1 MGFKSETSSR
11 SKFVW
16 NMIGS
21 MCNAL
26 SSFVLLTAVTRIN
39 GASDAGLFSLAFSTA
54 QLLTTISCFE
64 TRAIQATD
72 VKEEYKFKVY
82 FTFRVC
88 TCICMM
94 LAAVGFIWFH
104 HYTGADAMIIFFIC
118 LYKAID
124 GISDSYQGMFQQKGR
139 IDLSGQALGMR
150 VILSTIG
157 FILVLF
163 VTNNLVLASLSM
175 VGISIVF
182 IYCFDRSRSV
192 HFDRAGL
199 LWDGHSMK
207 GLFRE
212 CFPLFIG
219 SFMINYVVNA
229 SKYSIEA
236 YSTKEMQAYYGF
248 LLMPAFVI
256 NLFSLFAFR
265 PMMTPMAVAWNDR
278 DMKSFNRIIITS
290 CAWASFLTV
299 GGVLGAY
306 LLGIPILNLVS
317 GVDLG
322 SYRTELCFVMFGGG
336 LNALITIFY
345 YVLAVLR
352 QQKMIVVSYGVGF
365 AGALIFTP
373 ILVKRM
379 DITGAVIGY
388 IVPMLLV
395 DVVMFVVMLWC
406 IRRKKVSEHE

>member
-290 CAWASFLTV
+290 
-299 GGVLGAY
+299 
-306 LLGIPILNLVS
+306 